1 MIEDCDLKKTIPLV
15 VHGDDADSHRRR
27 NFLILTVGSL
37 MTGGAMFDTK
47 FLVYCLDNSRATSE
61 TISTLDQWVVWSL
74 TELAMGR
81 WLDVDPY
88 GRPHAPFDQ
97 GRCGLL
103 ADGWRAV
110 VVVHK
115 GDEKYIQKAYRTSHG
130 AVSRN
135 ICIQCRATNEPGQLL
150 YSHHGPNAVHRCT
163 RLTTEEFI
171 RDVCGVGNW
180 VRLPGFHI
188 SFVQH
193 DWLHVVDLTL
203 VPECS
208 ASALV
213 ELVGQ
218 HVWSG
223 GTSDERLRKAYVDFI
238 KACKQ
243 AKIRSRGMVFS
254 MLLGQELATLFVCW
268 GFV

>member
-1 MIEDCDLKKTIPLV
+1 
-15 VHGDDADSHRRR
+15 
-27 NFLILTVGSL
+27 
-37 MTGGAMFDTK
+37 
-47 FLVYCLDNSRATSE
+47 
-61 TISTLDQWVVWSL
+61 
-74 TELAMGR
+74 MGR

-150 YSHHGPNAVHRCT
+150 YSHHGPNAFHRCT

-243 AKIRSRGMVFS
+243 AKIRSRGRSKRSKGLKAASQAVALQPDDDVERSVAEFVPKIAALQKKAEALQKKDLK
-254 MLLGQELATLFVCW
+254 LLAEELF
-268 GFV
+268 F